1 MQIMNVSTFGSMKLG
16 KPTTFTIP
24 WGVTAT
30 PPEDP
35 FREAEVRQLVEQ
47 EASSARS
54 YVQIDN
60 KAEGPYKDLDNQVG
74 RVLVLHNSTKLPD
87 LQGEAVEPAVSVRF
101 DPTTKDLNS
110 MDITSRDNNCSSHVL
125 WKNGEFQSLREERVL
140 ADGRREVLDVSVN
153 SGSGTLTLTTQVLDK
168 V

>member
-1 MQIMNVSTFGSMKLG
+1 MNVNSFGSMKLG

-35 FREAEVRQLVEQ
+35 FREAEVRQVIEQ
-47 EASSARS
+47 ETKVSLS
-54 YVQIDN
+54 YVLIDN
-60 KAEGPYKDLDNQVG
+60 QTTGSYQDLDKQVG
-74 RVLVLHNSTKLPD
+74 RVLVLQKPVKVPEM
-87 LQGEAVEPAVSVRF
+87 QGEVVEPAVSVRF
-101 DPTTKDLNS
+101 DPATKRLS
-110 MDITSRDNNCSSHVL
+110 AMDVTSRDNNCSAHVL
-125 WKNGEFQSLREERVL
+125 WNNGEFQSLHEERVL
-140 ADGRREVLDVSVN
+140 ADGRREVLDIAVN